1 LDHAKYRLGCF
12 VSIPLQGLDWEGM
25 VKINIV
31 ACGIITWSAEPVTK
45 GYKYC
50 RWNEEKPEA

>member
-1 LDHAKYRLGCF
+1 
-12 VSIPLQGLDWEGM
+12 M

-31 ACGIITWSAEPVTK
+31 ACRIIIWSTEPVTK
-45 GYKYC
+45 GYKYR